1 MNSRGV
7 AKIVKGYKAVDG
19 AGVHLVR
26 VLGPNTIKDFDP
38 FLLLDAFD
46 SKDPKKYL
54 PGFPMH
60 PHRGIETVTYLIH
73 GVLNH
78 KDSLGHEGVIHDGCC
93 QWMTAGGGI
102 LHQEMPQSVPHL
114 LGLQLWINL
123 PAKDKFARPKY
134 RDILAETLPAMRED
148 GAEIRILCGEY
159 KGLAGAMQADYVPAV
174 YLDARLEP
182 GRVWTVETAPGN
194 TVFAYLLEG
203 EVSCEEGGEP
213 LAPHRAVL
221 LGDGDFARFEAGA
234 EGARFV
240 FLSAPPLKEPVAWG
254 GPIVMNTREELDTAF
269 RDLRWGAFLRHNEM
283 E

>member
-1 MNSRGV
+1 MSSRSV
-7 AKIVKGYKAVDG
+7 AKIVKGYKVVDG

-26 VLGPNTIKDFDP
+26 VLGPNTIKAFDP

-123 PAKDKFARPKY
+123 PAKDKFAPPKY
-134 RDILAETLPAMRED
+134 RDIEAETLPVTRED
-148 GAEIRILCGEY
+148 GVEVRILCGTY
-159 KGLAGAMQADYVPAV
+159 KGTAGAMQADYVPAV
-174 YLDARLEP
+174 YLDAHLAP

-203 EVSCEEGGEP
+203 EVSCEEGGEM

-221 LGDGDFARFEAGA
+221 LGDGNFARFEAGP

-254 GPIVMNTREELDTAF
+254 GPIVMNTQEELDTAF
-269 RDLRWGAFLRHNEM
+269 RDLRWGAFLRHRES